1 MVEALV
7 TACADIEALNKNGL
21 TPLELAHNGL
31 ANGTSEWQ
39 KLRCRETV
47 EVLEVAKDMT
57 TGLRRWLMA
66 AGLAEQWKE
75 FARLGAKEKED
86 IEMIERDDVR
96 RDKGSS
102 LTPIQVN
109 RLFRAMAQCAERP
122 GEPLAMGDKF
132 ESFLHAHRLDDY
144 CAHFRVLGVAFE
156 RDLLDITDAQLTLMV
171 ERHGLKI
178 LDRRRFDKAMVLL
191 RRKLAGPHPP
201 GEESGAGEEERHP
214 IRVKKERGGAGEL
227 GGGSE

>member
-1 MVEALV
+1 METTPAAVYGGKTGQVVEALV
-7 TACADIEALNKNGL
+7 ASCADIEALNRNGL

-47 EVLEVAKDMT
+47 EVLEIAKDMT

-86 IEMIERDDVR
+86 VEMIERDDVR

-109 RLFRAMAQCAERP
+109 RLFRAVGQCVERP
-122 GEPLAMGDKF
+122 GE
-132 ESFLHAHRLDDY
+132 R
-144 CAHFRVLGVAFE
+144 FRAWGTSSSRSSA
-156 RDLLDITDAQLTLMV
+156 RTGWTITARTFASSAW
-171 ERHGLKI
+171 RS
-178 LDRRRFDKAMVLL
+178 
-191 RRKLAGPHPP
+191 
-201 GEESGAGEEERHP
+201 SGTSWTSPTR
-214 IRVKKERGGAGEL
+214 
-227 GGGSE
+227 S